1 MFKIEIDD
9 TYEKG
14 LMDEEDINLSEAI
27 FSVYPISS
35 GYFYIDWNGV
45 HISLTLNCLSEIID
59 DIIKMLDGIIYGVDF
74 ECNFLCESF
83 TVLLD
88 VKIEKKNIKIYSN
101 WISIN
106 TDELSKLNSSE
117 SVLLINK
124 YKYIYE
130 WNKLLSVINNDLKSV
145 GYHFLFLDKKLYF
158 YNKLLQQEDNI

>member
-27 FSVYPISS
+27 FSAYPISS
-35 GYFYIDWNGV
+35 GCFYINWNGV
-45 HISLTLNCLSEIID
+45 HISLTLNSLSEIID
-59 DIIKMLDGIIYGVDF
+59 DIIKMLDGIISGFDF

-88 VKIEKKNIKIYSN
+88 VKIDKKNIEIFSK

-106 TDELSKLNSSE
+106 TDELFNLNSSK

-145 GYHFLFLDKKLYF
+145 GYHFLFLDKKLSF
-158 YNKLLQQEDNI
+158 YNQFLQQEDNI